1 MRAYMQKTSRKPS
14 MRFEDVVS
22 NNETLEEAATHLE
35 PPSSTDAT
43 SHPSSGTASKRK
55 QSVSRFFESQEKA
68 PKQTKSVASMLRK
81 TPEEVVDERHTKG
94 AYQST
99 IESTTRSKEE
109 RERVLM
115 HIADF
120 FFENNISFNAANS
133 RSYEVMVE
141 SKGQYG
147 PGLKPPI
154 FHELRVPLL
163 EKAKKETEKLKEKHE
178 ISWNEHGCMLILSA
192 TEAGKRVS
200 DIIFSS
206 SFWATVEDSLR
217 ATHPLLLVLRIV
229 DADEKPAMP
238 ELLLAMD
245 LAKSKITHALQAKPT
260 KLRKVMEIIENRWE
274 DQMGVN
280 LYSAALFLNPSKY
293 FDLKKKDAIAAS
305 HHRMIFNDV
314 LEKIIPDESLQ
325 GKLMDQVTQYDKL
338 RGSFAKQLAINQQK
352 TKSPID
358 WWDAFGGFTIELQTL
373 AKRIIGLCCT
383 SSGCKRN
390 WSTFEHIHSKKRN
403 RLEHKRLN
411 DLVFIKYN
419 RRIATR
425 FQKRQEQGTD
435 FNPLIYEDFQWDNK
449 WVSNEVV
456 HPGQDLL
463 WTTVDEAMG
472 ASTNL
477 EGRNAPRRGCTSEA
491 NQGAS
496 SSVATYQRQRRS
508 TSGAPLP
515 AQESQDGDCHGEPD
529 VFPNDDEDVEDDF
542 GQAPPSPHH
551 SAQNSS
557 NDVFDSTCLE
567 DF

>member
-1 MRAYMQKTSRKPS
+1 
-14 MRFEDVVS
+14 
-22 NNETLEEAATHLE
+22 
-35 PPSSTDAT
+35 
-43 SHPSSGTASKRK
+43 
-55 QSVSRFFESQEKA
+55 
-68 PKQTKSVASMLRK
+68 MLRK

-99 IESTTRSKEE
+99 IESTTQSKEE

-133 RSYEVMVE
+133 RSYEVTVE
-141 SKGQYG
+141 SIGQYG
-147 PGLKPPI
+147 PGLKPPS
-154 FHELRVPLL
+154 FHELRVPLH

-178 ISWNEHGCMLILSA
+178 ISWNEHGCTLIANTVASFISA
-192 TEAGKRVS
+192 YT
-200 DIIFSS
+200 
-206 SFWATVEDSLR
+206 
-217 ATHPLLLVLRIV
+217 
-229 DADEKPAMP
+229 

-280 LYSAALFLNPSKY
+280 LYSAALFLNLSKY

-305 HHRMIFNDV
+305 HHRMIFNDL
-314 LEKIIPDESLQ
+314 LEKMIPDESLQ

-358 WWDAFGGFTIELQTL
+358 WWDASGGFTIELQTL
-373 AKRIIGLCCT
+373 VKRIVGLCCT
-383 SSGCKRN
+383 SSGCERN

-435 FNPLIYEDFQWDNK
+435 FNPLIYEDFQWDNE
-449 WVSNEVV
+449 WVSHEVV

-491 NQGAS
+491 NQGSS
-496 SSVATYQRQRRS
+496 SSVATYQCQRRS
-508 TSGAPLP
+508 TSGTPLP
-515 AQESQDGDCHGEPD
+515 AQESQDGDGHGAVTLDDSLTYEEEP
-529 VFPNDDEDVEDDF
+529 VQILAREMKELRNKRVPLVKVLWNNHAIEEATWETEESMKVK
-542 GQAPPSPHH
+542 
-551 SAQNSS
+551 
-557 NDVFDSTCLE
+557 
-567 DF
+567 